1 MLLEAELAALRGN
14 ATETMEKFLTSI
26 AVSARQSLIHDQ
38 ALARERVY
46 LFLKKKG
53 KVTEGMQYLNE
64 ARSLY
69 QTWGC
74 LAKVR
79 HLDELLKARATKP

>member
-1 MLLEAELAALRGN
+1 M
-14 ATETMEKFLTSI
+14 TEKFLTSI
-26 AVSARQSLIHDQ
+26 AVSASPSLIHDQ
-38 ALARERVY
+38 ALACERVY
-46 LFLKKKG
+46 LFLKKEG

-64 ARSLY
+64 SQSLY

-79 HLDELLKARATKP
+79 HLDELLETPRRNKIDPVMPLGAKKP